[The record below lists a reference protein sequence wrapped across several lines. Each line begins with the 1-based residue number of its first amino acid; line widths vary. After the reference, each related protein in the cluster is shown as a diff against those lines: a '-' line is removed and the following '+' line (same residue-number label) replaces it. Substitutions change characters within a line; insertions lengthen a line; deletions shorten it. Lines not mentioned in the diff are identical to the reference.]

1 MFSKEQ
7 SYQLIIPA
15 TITITFSG
23 PNPTSCTEV
32 KCKGHSE
39 FKWTIRANLQT
50 YPLFQYILKEDSAS
64 V

>member
-23 PNPTSCTEV
+23 PNTTSCAEV

-39 FKWTIRANLQT
+39 FKWTIRANLQI